1 MEASQELKEFI
12 VNNKDLILSI
22 EQDPDKA
29 DTLMAKIEE
38 AAGRYNIDVYYEFL
52 NLFKEL
58 YGADE
63 FLSYLHNVPVG
74 YYRNET
80 MSTLTISKHEKVM
93 SGAIS
98 KCNIDKLTIYS
109 GDTLI
114 YRFGI
119 KNCIID
125 TLTFDGDVN
134 LYKESIYR
142 CNIHQWK
149 ILGNLTFKR
158 PSLRIRDYMESYK
171 DCEFIIKN
179 SAKLLLED
187 INYSIDLVKYLKEN
201 IKATNIKIV

>member
-1 MEASQELKEFI
+1 MEASKELKEFI
-12 VNNKDLILSI
+12 VNNKDLILSV

-29 DTLMAKIEE
+29 DTLMAELEE

-58 YGADE
+58 YGANE
-63 FLSYLHNVPVG
+63 FLSYLHNVPAG

-98 KCNIDKLTIYS
+98 KCDIDKLTIYS

-119 KNCIID
+119 RNCNID

-149 ILGNLTFKR
+149 ILGNLTFNR
-158 PSLRIRDYMESYK
+158 PSPGIWDYIESYK

>member
-1 MEASQELKEFI
+1 MQASQELINFI
-12 VNNKDLILSI
+12 KDNKDLILSV

-158 PSLRIRDYMESYK
+158 PSPGTWDYIESYK